1 MNKVCKVICLICILH
16 FSFSL
21 KAKAIDVIPRPAS
34 VSERQGEYLIKNN
47 IGIYSNDN
55 LNNEIAFIV
64 EILKDEQGLKSSK
77 VTSSKQAGIRL
88 LIRKTLQQE
97 LGTEGYRLEA
107 DGEGILIEAP
117 TSTGVFYGI
126 QTLRQLIKKGTGFAT
141 LACISISDS
150 PRFSWRSY
158 MLDEGRAYKGKA
170 VVKRLLE
177 EMATLKMN
185 VFHWHLTEDQGWRLA
200 IEKYPNLTKI
210 GGRRDSTQI
219 GGWNSKLYDG
229 KPIEGYYTRA
239 DIKEIVAYAK
249 ALHINIVPEIEMP
262 GHASAAIASYPWLG
276 VTKLPISVPTSFGV
290 KYDVFDVTDPKVTGF
305 LQDVLSEVITMFPSD
320 VIHIGGDEVKY
331 DQWNN
336 SPEVQAYMKKH
347 TLASP
352 ADLQISFTNGISNFL
367 EKNNK
372 RMMGWNDIMGAK
384 LHDYNQDAAPVTGTL
399 SKSAIIQFWK
409 GNVDLMKEAA
419 RNGYD
424 IVNSYHEATYLD
436 YSNISLEKA
445 YSFNPVP
452 DGLDKQYHSKIL
464 GLGCQ
469 MWGEW
474 ISEVK
479 DMYRQT
485 FPRIAAYAEVGWT
498 KVENKNYA
506 KFEQALPYFYNRWS
520 KKEIDFNK

>member
-1 MNKVCKVICLICILH
+1 MNKVCKVICCVFILA
-16 FSFSL
+16 FALTL

-34 VSERQGEYLIKNN
+34 VSERQGEYRIKNN
-47 IGIYSNDN
+47 IGIYANGN
-55 LNNEIAFIV
+55 INNELTFITK
-64 EILKDEQGLKSSK
+64 ILNEEQGLKSSK

-88 LIRKTLQQE
+88 LINKTLQKE
-97 LGTEGYRLEA
+97 LGNEGYRLQVD
-107 DGEGILIEAP
+107 DGGIVIEAP
-117 TSTGVFYGI
+117 ASTGVFYGI
-126 QTLRQLIKKGTGFAT
+126 QTLRQLLKKEAGFT
-141 LACISISDS
+141 RLGFVLISDI

-158 MLDEGRAYKGKA
+158 MLDEGRTFKGKA
-170 VVKRLLE
+170 VVKKLLD
-177 EMATLKMN
+177 EMAVLKMN

-219 GGWNSKLYDG
+219 GGWNSKFYDG
-229 KPIEGYYTRA
+229 KPMEGYYTRA

-249 ALHINIVPEIEMP
+249 ERHINIVPEIEMP

-276 VTKLPISVPTSFGV
+276 VTKRPIKVSTDFGV
-290 KYDVFDVTDPKVTGF
+290 KYDIFDVTDPKVIAF
-305 LQDVLSEVITMFPSD
+305 LHDVLKEVIDMFPSD

-331 DQWNN
+331 DQWTN

-347 TLASP
+347 ALTSP
-352 ADLQISFTNGISNFL
+352 ADLQVAFTNGISNFL

-384 LHDYNQDAAPVTGTL
+384 LHDYNQDSAPVTGTL

-445 YSFNPVP
+445 YSFDPVP

-474 ISEVK
+474 IPDVK

-498 KVENKNYA
+498 KVENKDYPR
-506 KFEQALPYFYNRWS
+506 FQQALPYFFSRWS
-520 KKEIDFNK
+520 KREIDFNK

>member
-1 MNKVCKVICLICILH
+1 MNKVCKVICCLWISV
-16 FSFSL
+16 FAMSL

-34 VSERQGEYLIKNN
+34 VLEKKGEYLIKNN
-47 IGIYSNDN
+47 IGIYTNGKVDN
-55 LNNEIAFIV
+55 EVTFIA

-77 VTSSKQAGIRL
+77 VTSPKQAGIHL
-88 LIRKTLQQE
+88 LINITLRPE
-97 LGTEGYRLEA
+97 LGAEGYHLEV
-107 DGEGILIEAP
+107 DGSGIRIEAP

-126 QTLRQLIKKGTGFAT
+126 QTLRQLIKKESGIAKLGS
-141 LACISISDS
+141 IKISDK

-158 MLDEGRAYKGKA
+158 MLDEGRAYKGKD
-170 VVKRLLE
+170 VVKTLLD
-177 EMATLKMN
+177 EMAALKMN
-185 VFHWHLTEDQGWRLA
+185 IFHWHLTEDQGWRLA

-210 GGRRDSTQI
+210 GARRDSTQI
-219 GGWNSKLYDG
+219 GGWNSDKYDR
-229 KPIEGYYTRA
+229 KPLEGYYTRA
-239 DIKEIVAYAK
+239 DVKEIVAYAK
-249 ALHINIVPEIEMP
+249 ARHINIVPEIEMP

-276 VTKLPISVPTSFGV
+276 VTKLPIKVPASFGV
-290 KYDVFDVTDPKVTGF
+290 KYDVFDVTDPKVIGF

-331 DQWNN
+331 NQWND

-347 TLASP
+347 ALISP

-419 RNGYD
+419 RNGYA

-445 YSFNPVP
+445 YSFDPVP
-452 DGLDKQYHSKIL
+452 EGLDKQYHAKIL

-474 ISEVK
+474 ILDVK
-479 DMYRQT
+479 DMYKQT

-498 KVENKNYA
+498 DVENKDYVG
-506 KFEQALPYFYNRWS
+506 FQHALPYFYNRWN
-520 KKEIDFNK
+520 KKQIDFNK

>member
-1 MNKVCKVICLICILH
+1 MSRICKVVCCICVAVFVL
-16 FSFSL
+16 SL
-21 KAKAIDVIPRPAS
+21 NAKAIDVIPRPSS
-34 VSERQGEYLIKNN
+34 VSQRQGEYLINNN
-47 IGIYSNDN
+47 IGIYANRSLD
-55 LNNEIAFIV
+55 NEISSLAK
-64 EILKDEQGLKSSK
+64 ILEEEQGVKVSK
-77 VTSSKQAGIRL
+77 VTSAKRAGIRL
-88 LIRKTLQQE
+88 LLNQTLQHD
-97 LGTEGYRLEA
+97 LGIEGYRLQV
-107 DGEGILIEAP
+107 DDKGVLIEAP
-117 TSTGVFYGI
+117 SSTGIFYGV
-126 QTLRQLIKKGTGFAT
+126 QTLRQLVKKETGIARVGFVM
-141 LACISISDS
+141 ISDV

-170 VVKRLLE
+170 VVKKLLD
-177 EMATLKMN
+177 EMAALKMN

-219 GGWNSKLYDG
+219 GGWNSTKYDG
-229 KPIEGYYTRA
+229 KPLEGHYTRA

-249 ALHINIVPEIEMP
+249 ERHINIMPEIEMP

-276 VTKLPISVPTSFGV
+276 VTKLPIKVPTSFGV
-290 KYDVFDVTDPKVTGF
+290 KYDIFDVTDPKVIEF
-305 LQDVLSEVITMFPSD
+305 LHDVLKEVIDMFPSA

-331 DQWNN
+331 DHWNK
-336 SPEVQAYMKKH
+336 SPEVQAYMKEH
-347 TLASP
+347 ALTSP
-352 ADLQISFTNGISNFL
+352 ADLQLLFTNDISNFL

-384 LHDYNQDAAPVTGTL
+384 LHDYNQDAPPVTGKL

-409 GNVDLMKEAA
+409 GNVDMMKDAA

-436 YSNISLEKA
+436 YSDISLEKA
-445 YSFNPVP
+445 YSFDPVP
-452 DGLDKQYHSKIL
+452 EGLDKQYHAKIL

-474 ISEVK
+474 IS
-479 DMYRQT
+479 DLNNMYKQT

-498 KVENKNYA
+498 KVENKDYER
-506 KFEQALPYFYNRWS
+506 FQQSLPYFYNRWN
-520 KKEIDFNK
+520 KNGINFNK